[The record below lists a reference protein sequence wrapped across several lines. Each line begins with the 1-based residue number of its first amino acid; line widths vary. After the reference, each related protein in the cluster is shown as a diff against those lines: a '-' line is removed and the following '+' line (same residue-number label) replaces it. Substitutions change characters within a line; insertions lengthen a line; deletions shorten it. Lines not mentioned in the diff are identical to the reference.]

1 MFDGTNL
8 TLIFNDNQDK
18 QMFGSH
24 FMVLKLIDKQW
35 SYFTFIS
42 YLSSDLKDFE
52 NVCAAKNGTVECSS
66 DGQTSS
72 IQKYLIVFMIA
83 NALHGAGSTP
93 MFTLGTSYIDENSR
107 AEQTPLFL
115 GRNYAVS
122 LPHL

>member
-1 MFDGTNL
+1 MG
-8 TLIFNDNQDK
+8 
-18 QMFGSH
+18 
-24 FMVLKLIDKQW
+24 LKLIDKQW

-42 YLSSDLKDFE
+42 CFSDLKDFE
-52 NVCAAKNGTVECSS
+52 NVCAAKNGTAECSS

-115 GRNYAVS
+115 GKTYAIS
-122 LPHL
+122 QPNQKTLIEYRKKRQNNHR